1 MARTKRQLLAIL
13 LKITFVLVLSLAT
26 GTAPSA
32 SQGTH
37 GANRPQGF
45 GQSPSLPPSVFAR
58 RVFEL
63 VNQQRTGRG
72 CPPLVMNTALNNVAM
87 EHSRDMALH
96 NFSGHMSTDGSQP
109 EYRMTRAGYDW
120 STSAENVA
128 AGYSSPERV
137 VKAWM
142 ISPGH
147 RANILNCRLQDTGV
161 GYYYMENDNGNFN
174 YHHYWTQDF
183 AIPR

>member
-1 MARTKRQLLAIL
+1 MARSKRQLLAIL

-26 GTAPSA
+26 GAATAT
-32 SQGTH
+32 SQGIH
-37 GANRPQGF
+37 RANQSQGF
-45 GQSPSLPPSVFAR
+45 GQSPSLPPSEFAR

-63 VNQQRTGRG
+63 VNQQRTRRG
-72 CPPLVMNTALNNVAM
+72 CRPLVMITALNNVAM

-96 NFSGHMSTDGSQP
+96 NFSGHMSSDGSQP
-109 EYRMTRAGYDW
+109 ESRMTRAGYDW

-128 AGYSSPERV
+128 TGFSSPESV

-183 AIPR
+183 AIPH